1 MIDSVFQLLFKY
13 DGAIAET
20 QIHKILD
27 ITSEEV
33 INRLHVQ
40 LAEDSRFVA
49 SANEKWKIAPLTD
62 FLDDIPIE
70 KINFII
76 TDIETTGS
84 IKGRDRIID
93 LASIRVE
100 NGKVLDEFDMLV
112 NPKKKISPTI
122 SNLTGISSADVEE
135 APLIEEVMPKYID
148 FSQNGIF
155 VAHNSSF
162 DFNFINYEAKRLGL
176 GRLPSSIDL
185 CTLRLARKLIPEIRS
200 HGITGLSNYFNYEIK
215 NRHRAMPDV
224 IATKYYLDRFLE
236 RLSDLNIDSLI
247 KLIDFQR
254 DKLSL
259 KSFRK
264 KLNRHLRKRHH
275 QKSTSKQP

>member
-1 MIDSVFQLLFKY
+1 MIDSVFQVLFKY

-27 ITSEEV
+27 ISCEDQ
-33 INRLHVQ
+33 IDLLHAQ
-40 LAEDSRFVA
+40 LKTDNRFV
-49 SANEKWKIAPLTD
+49 SAPNDKWKIAPLD
-62 FLDDIPIE
+62 NFLEDISIE
-70 KINFII
+70 NINFII

-93 LASIRVE
+93 LAAIRVQ
-100 NGKVLDEFDMLV
+100 NGVVLDRFDMLV
-112 NPKKKISPTI
+112 DPQKRISPTI
-122 SNLTGISSADVEE
+122 SSLTGISTADVQN
-135 APLIEEVMPKYID
+135 APFIEEVMPKYIE
-148 FSQNGIF
+148 FSKNGLF
-155 VAHNSSF
+155 AAHNSSF
-162 DFNFINYEAKRLGL
+162 DFNFINYESKRLGL
-176 GRLPSSIDL
+176 GKLPSIIDL

-200 HGITGLSNYFNYEIK
+200 HGITGLSNYFDYEIK

-224 IATKYYLDRFLE
+224 IATKYYLDQFFE
-236 RLSDLNIDSLI
+236 KLSDLHIDSLI

-264 KLNRHLRKRHH
+264 KLNRHLRKRFH
-275 QKSTSKQP
+275 QRVGKK

>member
-27 ITSEEV
+27 ISSEEQ
-33 INRLHVQ
+33 IELLHTEMGTDNRFEP
-40 LAEDSRFVA
+40 A
-49 SANEKWKIAPLTD
+49 ANDKWKIAPLEN
-62 FLDDIPIE
+62 FLEDISIE
-70 KINFII
+70 KINFVI

-93 LASIRVE
+93 LAAMRVQ
-100 NGKVLDEFDMLV
+100 NGTVLDEFDMLV
-112 NPKKKISPTI
+112 NPLKNISPTI
-122 SNLTGISSADVEE
+122 SNLTGISNADVEA
-135 APLIEEVMPKYID
+135 APLIEAVMPQYID
-148 FSQNGIF
+148 FSKNGIF

-162 DFNFINYEAKRLGL
+162 DFNFINYESKRLGL
-176 GRLPSSIDL
+176 GKLPSIIDL

-200 HGITGLSNYFNYEIK
+200 HGITGLSNYFEYEIK

-224 IATKYYLDRFLE
+224 IATKYYLDHFLE
-236 RLSDLNIDSLI
+236 RLADLKIDTLI

-254 DKLSL
+254 DKLAL

-264 KLNRHLRKRHH
+264 KLNRHLRKKHYHRLG
-275 QKSTSKQP
+275 QKK